1 MPLNIVNRRDVSS
14 RGCMGKFFCLKV
26 VMHIKKWCAWINHVF
41 IVNTA
46 IFHKKQELLSSD
58 FMVKVSELQ
67 TVVFIF

>member
-1 MPLNIVNRRDVSS
+1 MSLQEDAWGTLILFK
-14 RGCMGKFFCLKV
+14 GCDA
-26 VMHIKKWCAWINHVF
+26 HKKWCAWINHVF

-46 IFHKKQELLSSD
+46 IFHKKQELISSD